1 MGTGVE
7 LNMDMTFRFGMDSNG
22 SIMPAPA
29 TSPSIVYP
37 QQGSTISGK
46 NIVPTWTLPADPS
59 ITSIICMIVDIAS
72 GDEVFSEVIPGGTAG
87 SAMMTTLQPGRHY
100 DMTVYFCS
108 GFHNNPEE
116 DDWTSYKLKYTST
129 KVSFFTQQ
137 LVGDL
142 NDDGTVD
149 MEDLSLLSVYWKKT
163 SAQAGW
169 KAQYDLQPNGAIDI
183 GDLTAMAQH
192 WLE

>member
-1 MGTGVE
+1 
-7 LNMDMTFRFGMDSNG
+7 
-22 SIMPAPA
+22 
-29 TSPSIVYP
+29 
-37 QQGSTISGK
+37 
-46 NIVPTWTLPADPS
+46 
-59 ITSIICMIVDIAS
+59 
-72 GDEVFSEVIPGGTAG
+72 
-87 SAMMTTLQPGRHY
+87 
-100 DMTVYFCS
+100 MTVYFCS
-108 GFHNNPEE
+108 GDHNVLEE

-149 MEDLSLLSVYWKKT
+149 MEDLSLLSAIWKQT
-163 SAQAGW
+163 SAAAGW

-183 GDLTAMAQH
+183 GDLAAMAQH